1 MGIGIAQV
9 AATAGLTV
17 LLFDVNQQV
26 LTQSVSAMTQRLRKR
41 VTQGKAEAK
50 ATESIIENITVVQNL
65 SQLANAQL
73 VIEAIAEKLEIKQA
87 IFNDLE
93 AICSEKTIFA
103 SNTSSLSIT
112 AIASQLKHP
121 ERLAGL
127 HFFNPAPVM
136 KLVEV
141 VRGLETSDHVIS
153 QLKILTKSFGKVPV
167 ICRSTPGFIVNRVAR
182 PFYAETLRALEEQI
196 GSPATLDCA
205 IRDAG
210 GFAMYHYNLLT

>member
-1 MGIGIAQV
+1 MTLPLNTRIQTVAVIGAGTMGIGIAQV

-127 HFFNPAPVM
+127 HF
-136 KLVEV
+136 
-141 VRGLETSDHVIS
+141 
-153 QLKILTKSFGKVPV
+153 LTP
-167 ICRSTPGFIVNRVAR
+167 P
-182 PFYAETLRALEEQI
+182 P
-196 GSPATLDCA
+196 
-205 IRDAG
+205 
-210 GFAMYHYNLLT
+210 